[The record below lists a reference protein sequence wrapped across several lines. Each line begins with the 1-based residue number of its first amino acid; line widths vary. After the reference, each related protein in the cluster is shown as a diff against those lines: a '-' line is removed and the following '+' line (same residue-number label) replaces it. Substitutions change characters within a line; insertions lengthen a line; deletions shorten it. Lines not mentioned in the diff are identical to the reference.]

1 MADRVNPACDGGSL
15 PLVTPHTGSGNSE
28 GEPMPGAVLTGGSAM
43 LSSTEPFNT
52 WAALLACSIVGLAC
66 AAIVDATPF
75 RMIAA
80 RCLRFCGWCLLFLL
94 SFPWAAFVLVEA
106 LLTDEDE

>member
-1 MADRVNPACDGGSL
+1 M
-15 PLVTPHTGSGNSE
+15 
-28 GEPMPGAVLTGGSAM
+28 
-43 LSSTEPFNT
+43 TEPFNT

-80 RCLRFCGWCLLFLL
+80 RCLRFCGWCLLTCA
-94 SFPWAAFVLVEA
+94 SFVCLAAQNGEHYPVRLMGDMTPLQASYLRPTQSCAPPSEQYSSI
-106 LLTDEDE
+106 TERCQIS

>member
-75 RMIAA
+75 RRIAA
-80 RCLRFCGWCLLFLL
+80 RCLRFCGWCLLTCVAVVG
-94 SFPWAAFVLVEA
+94 AAFVAVEA
-106 LLTDEDE
+106 LLTDED